1 VLFDRFTIGFRGR
14 WDREDIV
21 ALKYVFRSP
30 HARFL
35 CVFTYL
41 LIRSPIDP
49 KIFLVKRIVA
59 LEGDIVKTL
68 PPYPDT
74 EVTIPPG
81 HVWVEG
87 VNIFTFF

>member
-1 VLFDRFTIGFRGR
+1 MAQRGHCCPPVRPPFTTYA
-14 WDREDIV
+14 V
-21 ALKYVFRSP
+21 Y
-30 HARFL
+30 L
-35 CVFTYL
+35 CVFTYF

-49 KIFLVKRIVA
+49 KILLVKRIVA

-81 HVWVEG
+81 HVWLEG
-87 VNIFTFF
+87 MNIFTFS